1 MSSTNAGSRGR
12 RLRSVVDWSG
22 SGSLT
27 GPLSA
32 LSFWLAILLPVLYLP
47 LLVSGIDSLQG
58 LALFVGIVGLHVLA
72 LIGGHPYADGARG

>member
-1 MSSTNAGSRGR
+1 VSSTNAGARGK
-12 RLRSVVDWSG
+12 RLRSFVDWSG

-47 LLVSGIDSLQG
+47 LLISGIESFRG
-58 LALFVGIVGLHVLA
+58 LAVFVGIVGLHVLA
-72 LIGGHPYADGARG
+72 LIGGHPYADEARG